1 MGVHRWFPVPYSSS
15 SSSWR
20 RRLASNPDLIQWATT
35 QLSASR
41 PVNAVFVI
49 AAGKAGVELARGL
62 EQARALQQWAR
73 NVADRFQAVRPPPRI
88 QQTLSFPAAD
98 LPDGWFWSQKWWDD
112 ASNMLDSIKL
122 VTGTAGALDNAID
135 GKRAEFHILETPW
148 VAMAASAN
156 LTFNM
161 KTKFKGARTDPLD
174 RREIALLEIVCGLR
188 HQKPSINRLNY
199 LSARKEIVAQATQL
213 LRMFP
218 VGAHPFTDFRA
229 RRGEQKT

>member
-1 MGVHRWFPVPYSSS
+1 MAVHRWLPVPYSSS

-20 RRLASNPDLIQWATT
+20 RSLASNPDLIQWATT
-35 QLSASR
+35 QLSESR

-49 AAGKAGVELARGL
+49 SAGKAGVELARGL
-62 EQARALQQWAR
+62 EQARVLQQWAR
-73 NVADRFQAVRPPPRI
+73 YLADRFQAVRPPPKI
-88 QQTLSFPAAD
+88 QQTLGFPAAD
-98 LPDGWFWSQKWWDD
+98 LPDGFFWSQKWWDD
-112 ASNMLDSIKL
+112 ASDMLDRIKQ
-122 VTGTAGALDNAID
+122 VTSTAGALDNAID

-161 KTKFKGARTDPLD
+161 KTKFKGARTGPLD

-199 LSARKEIVAQATQL
+199 LSARKEIVAQATKL
-213 LRMFP
+213 LRKFP
-218 VGAHPFTDFRA
+218 VGALPFMDLRP
-229 RRGEQKT
+229 RRIEQST